1 MASMHKPCCLAV
13 GLLSAALLS
22 TGSAT
27 AWADDGSIVLDF
39 VRHGE
44 SGDMTAINTLVP
56 GPDLTG
62 PGELQ
67 ADDLV
72 KVLSG
77 SGIDD
82 IYASTRVRSHETP
95 APLADALGLPI
106 HDLAQLNEIDAGIF
120 EGMPV
125 NVGDLPV
132 GGALY
137 LLAPALWTLGL
148 DFVPELGSTD
158 ANGVVFDQRVDEAVQ
173 TIYAGSRAGDT
184 EAVFAH
190 EGTLAIWML
199 MNVNNPDFPLV
210 LNELFS
216 TGELLP
222 YTGQVVVDGSPGDW
236 TLVSWDGTPVPQD
249 PGLPTELFVDF
260 RDLIT
265 APQFATYD
273 IYEALLTGNSATIES
288 AIQVGVSQIDTAL
301 AQFPVAVFGDIVS
314 AFGGRTPHRRHCRDP
329 ARRSRR
335 VRPPHAA
342 GQACPATRPHRNRHR
357 SPGRR
362 T

>member
-1 MASMHKPCCLAV
+1 LSGGTLKPRCVVV

-22 TGSAT
+22 MGSAM

-56 GPDLTG
+56 GPDITET
-62 PGELQ
+62 GELQ
-67 ADDLV
+67 AQNVAD
-72 KVLSG
+72 VLDHN
-77 SGIDD
+77 GIDE
-82 IYASTRVRSHETP
+82 IYASTMVRSQETA
-95 APLADALGLPI
+95 APLIEALSSLNNGSGVPVEF
-106 HDLAQLNEIDAGIF
+106 LAGLNEINAGIF

-125 NVGDLPV
+125 DVGDVPL

-173 TIYAGSRAGDT
+173 TIYAGSSAGDT
-184 EAVFAH
+184 DAVFSH
-190 EGTLAIWML
+190 EGTIAIWTL
-199 MNVNNPDFPLV
+199 TNVNNPDFPLV

-236 TLVSWDGTPVPQD
+236 TLVNWDGTPVPQD
-249 PGLPTELFVDF
+249 PGLATDLLVDF
-260 RDLIT
+260 RSLIE
-265 APQFATYD
+265 APQFAGYD
-273 IYEALLTGNSATIES
+273 IYEALLGGNSATIDAALQS
-288 AIQVGVSQIDTAL
+288 GLSQVDTAL
-301 AQFPVAVFGDIVS
+301 AQFPVAVFDDIVT
-314 AFGGRTPHRRHCRDP
+314 ALGGT
-329 ARRSRR
+329 
-335 VRPPHAA
+335 V
-342 GQACPATRPHRNRHR
+342 
-357 SPGRR
+357 
-362 T
+362 